1 LAAILILLAV
11 AAASRTD
18 RRGLSA
24 AFFLLGMATLLWMN
38 ALPGCGAE
46 QPTSQTVG
54 RIRGET
60 DSGPVTF
67 TGVPFSLGT
76 VSRPQN
82 LVFPGSAN
90 TTPSPTP

>member
-1 LAAILILLAV
+1 VLLAL

-24 AFFLLGMATLLWMN
+24 AFFLLAMAALLWIG

-67 TGVPFSLGT
+67 TGVPFSIGT
-76 VSRPQN
+76 VARPQN
-82 LVFPGSAN
+82 LVFPGSAS
-90 TTPSPTP
+90 TTRRPTPTP